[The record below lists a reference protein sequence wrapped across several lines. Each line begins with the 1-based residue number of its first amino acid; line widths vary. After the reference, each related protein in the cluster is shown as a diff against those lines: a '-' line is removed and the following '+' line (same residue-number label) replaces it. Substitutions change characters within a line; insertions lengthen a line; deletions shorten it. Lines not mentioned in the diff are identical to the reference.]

1 MDFKVI
7 RHIKKCSK
15 STETL
20 WSMWSINSKLAINI
34 FEHVQ
39 HFNLLPLLRNLN
51 LCLVVTTPLFFVAT
65 LFICLLIYLFIFG
78 TLFFCHRFI
87 FFCRFNFFVVALL
100 LSLRFVVYCHRFIL
114 LSQFYFFYRFA
125 KKKIRKK
132 LKNGDKKYE
141 VDSGCGFSG
150 FQ

>member
-1 MDFKVI
+1 MFKVNGNSLALT
-7 RHIKKCSK
+7 K
-15 STETL
+15 EFPLTL
-20 WSMWSINSKLAINI
+20 NIWSINSKLAINI

-78 TLFFCHRFI
+78 TLFFCRRFI

-132 LKNGDKKYE
+132 LKNSDKKYE
-141 VDSGCGFSG
+141 MDSGCGFSG